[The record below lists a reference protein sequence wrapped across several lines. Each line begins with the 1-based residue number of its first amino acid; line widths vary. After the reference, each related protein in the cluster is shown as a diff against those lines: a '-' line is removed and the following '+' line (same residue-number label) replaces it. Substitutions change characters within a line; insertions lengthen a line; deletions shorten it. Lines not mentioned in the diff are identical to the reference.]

1 MGKVFDRPTGVN
13 VNSSSS
19 VSNRMIASVDLSVSW
34 FRLFAL
40 IMVVVISVVMAAVGS
55 DQR

>member
-1 MGKVFDRPTGVN
+1 MFDRPTGVN
-13 VNSSSS
+13 VNSRLS
-19 VSNRMIASVDLSVSW
+19 VSNRLIVSIELSVSW

-40 IMVVVISVVMAAVGS
+40 IMVVVISMVTTTVES